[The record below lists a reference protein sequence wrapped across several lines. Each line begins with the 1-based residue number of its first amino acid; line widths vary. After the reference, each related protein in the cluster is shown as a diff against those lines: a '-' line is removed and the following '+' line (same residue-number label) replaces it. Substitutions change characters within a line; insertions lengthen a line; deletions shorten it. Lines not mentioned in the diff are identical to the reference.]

1 MNYNKIIAIAALG
14 LFASCS
20 SKPDRKKEVEEVK
33 VEFQNK
39 GHELVYEMVQNVGDY
54 SRLAR
59 KKDVTYTYTY
69 ATSDGKADVSTE
81 KYIFDNELSYG
92 KYAKH
97 ERTLADLEGVMEQG
111 YDGNAY
117 WLKIDGEEVADEK
130 ALKRVAFNRPTNYY
144 WFTMMQKLLD
154 PGLNYSYLGDITIK
168 NSAYNI
174 VKVSFQSQ
182 GDKPTDIYQLYI
194 NQETKLVDQFLFTV
208 ADFGKMEIPNL
219 MKLQYEKVGGMLI
232 PTKRRYKKSN
242 WNAEVSDDPWINVT
256 WSDIQFNRGL
266 SVKEFAKD

>member
-117 WLKIDGEEVADEK
+117 WLKIDGEEVVQEK
-130 ALKRVAFNRPTNYY
+130 ALKRVAFHRPTNYY
-144 WFTMMQKLLD
+144 WFTMMQKLVD

-208 ADFGKMEIPNL
+208 ADFGVMDTPFLMEL
-219 MKLQYEKVGGMLI
+219 EYESIDGFLL
-232 PTKRRYKKSN
+232 PTKRKYKAST
-242 WNAEVSDDPWINVT
+242 WDAEVTDAPWILVNWT
-256 WSDIQFNRGL
+256 NIKFDNKL
-266 SVKEFAKD
+266 TEKDFKI